1 MTYRLK
7 VNIYDQ
13 IEFYIVDLRQKNK
26 LNDLIQ
32 EYKPSYFAHLASQS
46 SVKKSQDYKKLTEES
61 NYLIS
66 KNIIES
72 IENYSKDTIFSSLRL
87 QTYMK
92 GTKTKLLQNIHHLSH
107 LLIMQFQNIK
117 FKALFP
123 KQKIY
128 N

>member
-7 VNIYDQ
+7 ELNIYDQ

-32 EYKPSYFAHLASQS
+32 EYKPSYFAHLGSQS
-46 SVKKSQDYKKLTEES
+46 SVKKSQDFKKLTEES

-72 IENYSKDTIFSSLRL
+72 IEIIQKIQSFSSLLL

-107 LLIMQFQNIK
+107 LLIVN
-117 FKALFP
+117 FK
-123 KQKIY
+123 I
-128 N
+128 